1 MNRFKAPVLAAI
13 FAVLSS
19 VAVFGSGASAATPA
33 ETSPN
38 LLSLGDLEQR
48 MAAQGITIK
57 EIELKQLVAEIEGKD
72 AQGRKVELMV
82 DRRSGEV
89 LSRKPD

>member
-1 MNRFKAPVLAAI
+1 MNRFKVPVLAAI
-13 FAVLSS
+13 LAVLSGA
-19 VAVFGSGASAATPA
+19 AVLAA
-33 ETSPN
+33 ETTPN

-48 MAAQGITIK
+48 MTAQGITIK

-72 AQGRKVELMV
+72 AQGRKVELVV

-89 LSRKPD
+89 LARKPD

>member
-1 MNRFKAPVLAAI
+1 MKRFKVPALAAI
-13 FAVLSS
+13 LVVLSGA
-19 VAVFGSGASAATPA
+19 AVFGSVAIAAAPAGTTPD
-33 ETSPN
+33 

-48 MAAQGITIK
+48 MVAQGITIK

-72 AQGRKVELMV
+72 AQGRKVELVV

-89 LSRKPD
+89 LARKPD